1 VDKPSCELRPEQ
13 LRRRT
18 DVSSFSFASTAEL
31 APLQRVIGQP
41 RALRA
46 IDFGT
51 DIANPGYNI
60 FVVGLPGSGR
70 TTVVRQFLQEQA
82 SERPVPAEWCY
93 VYNFDDPRHPRALS
107 LPPGRASQLGR
118 EMDEMLQQLQQEIP
132 RAFEGEYYEGR
143 RREISLELQRQ
154 QQELLQDL
162 ERYLKDRGFALIRS
176 QMGLSIAPMVD
187 GQVLSAE
194 DYDKLDAETKKRFEA
209 YRGELQEQYDKTMR
223 QTRDLDRQ
231 AKEKIDGIIH
241 ELSGFVVDHLLAE
254 IRDKFTDCSQVLTY
268 LDAVRKDVVE
278 NPANFTPSAQ
288 QEEAGPLN
296 MLARSSRESSL
307 NRYKVNVIRADCT
320 EGCAPVVMED
330 NPTYYNLFGRIEH
343 RAEFGAMVT
352 DFMQIRAGALH
363 RANGG
368 YLIVE
373 AKDLLTN
380 PLAWE
385 GLKRALKN
393 AEIKIEDMSQ
403 FYGMVATVTLDP
415 EPIPLDVKL
424 AIIGDERLY
433 EMLYV
438 YDEDFRELFKVK
450 AEFSS
455 IMPREPQSDQD
466 YASFI
471 GDVCRRESLR
481 HFDPSA
487 VARVIDEGSRMAE
500 DQGRVTTRFAQVVDL
515 IREAAFWSGR
525 AGRDVVTGQDV
536 RSAVDERVYRL
547 SNFFERYVESIQDG
561 IVLID
566 TSGEVVGQVNGLSVV
581 SLANYEFGMPS
592 RITVETFLGKS
603 GVISIDREVKMSGP
617 IHDKGQLILAS
628 YLTARFAQQRSIN
641 MSATL
646 TFEQNYSGIEG
657 DSASST
663 ELYAL
668 LSRLSG
674 APIKQNLAVTGSVSQ
689 FGQVQAIGGVNAK
702 IEGFFGVCKARGL
715 TGDQGVLIPASNVR
729 HLMLR
734 DEVVDAVAEGKF
746 HVYAVNKIEEGIEI
760 LTGVPAG
767 AVDEKGDYPAGTIYG
782 LVQQKLAQY
791 ADAMKEDGG
800 GEEEEEEPALH
811 GLGEADL
818 AAEEDDSEE
827 DEDPEPDAPA
837 EQRRI

>member
-18 DVSSFSFASTAEL
+18 DVSSFSFSSTAEL